1 MSSRACQLS
10 HSFRV
15 SLSLSY
21 YSLSFHFP
29 TTLTLLSDSVPCLV
43 RERERHT
50 HTRTDTHTGVL
61 QSSMKGEGKM
71 VLNSRMKW
79 VGLVGLVLS
88 AFSLFIHFLL
98 ARFSAEAIVDYQSSI
113 TLFSWRP
120 IFESPLFP
128 ITVMCQYN
136 PTYCF
141 CFFLL
146 LCSENL
152 NAFYIYTV

>member
-1 MSSRACQLS
+1 MWIDTTGSFDDPTVTCKILDICPLARVNFLTLS
-10 HSFRV
+10 V
-15 SLSLSY
+15 SLSLSLIT
-21 YSLSFHFP
+21 LSVFIFQQ
-29 TTLTLLSDSVPCLV
+29 LLHYFQTQFLV
-43 RERERHT
+43 QSERERHT
-50 HTRTDTHTGVL
+50 RTHAQTHRGVL

-128 ITVMCQYN
+128 ITVMC
-136 PTYCF
+136 
-141 CFFLL
+141 
-146 LCSENL
+146 
-152 NAFYIYTV
+152 